1 MANWQSPGYT
11 ASMRLLVAEDSEPFL
26 MSVLQLCRGIHRLQV
41 VAVSRTVAELRAHH
55 ASSRVELYL
64 LDYRLADGTVLEFV
78 REHTWARGQCAVMT
92 LHPTK
97 ALEQALQPAGIA
109 ELIDKA
115 DFAQLES
122 WLRTAA
128 APG

>member
-1 MANWQSPGYT
+1 MANWQSTGYT
-11 ASMRLLVAEDSEPFL
+11 ASMLLLVAEDSEPFL
-26 MSVLQLCRGIHRLQV
+26 MSVLQLCNGIHRLQV

-55 ASSRVELYL
+55 RKSRVELYL

-78 REHTWARGQCAVMT
+78 REHTWASGRCAVMT
-92 LHPTK
+92 LHPTR
-97 ALEQALQPAGIA
+97 ALQEALRPAGVA
-109 ELIDKA
+109 ALIDKA

-128 APG
+128 ALG